1 MKKSFASLMLA
12 AGLLVPSAAVVTTSC
27 TGWAHAA
34 PKPLEKTAM
43 EAEIRKNWAGD
54 NITGLSLTIDDNGVV
69 TVSGHLATTAERDT
83 AIHDA
88 AKVKDVTKVINN
100 ITVP

>member
-1 MKKSFASLMLA
+1 MKKAFAALFFAASLIA
-12 AGLLVPSAAVVTTSC
+12 TSGC

-54 NITGLSLTIDDNGVV
+54 KITGLSLDIDDNGVV
-69 TVSGHLATTAERDT
+69 TVSGHLATQDQVNTAV
-83 AIHDA
+83 HDA
-88 AKVKDVTKVINN
+88 SKVKDVTRVINQ
-100 ITVP
+100 ISVP